1 MMRIRIALTLL
12 LLVPL
17 SLLVAIN
24 RVALQAPV
32 TVQLLVTE
40 VQWPLWPALL
50 LVPLLLSIVYLLAA
64 LFDRARHLRQV
75 VALERQL
82 ETARRDLDRGREA
95 ALDVLAER
103 LDARIEGL
111 EASLEGS
118 VSGMEQR
125 LGARVDGV
133 DAHVGRVELEQR
145 EAIEGLSTRVAVV
158 REQLVAEVSEAQ
170 DALLRGLAPQ
180 LGNGDGDALV
190 VPARAKVRDA

>member
-1 MMRIRIALTLL
+1 MMRIRLGLTLL

-17 SLLVAIN
+17 LLLAAIN
-24 RVALQAPV
+24 RAALLEPV
-32 TVQLLVTE
+32 TVELLVTQAE
-40 VQWPLWPALL
+40 WPLWPAVVLL
-50 LVPLLLSIVYLLAA
+50 PLLLSGIYLLAA

-95 ALDVLAER
+95 ALDALAER
-103 LDARIEGL
+103 FEARIEGL

-125 LGARVDGV
+125 LVTRVDGV

-145 EAIEGLSTRVAVV
+145 EALEGLTARVKVV
-158 REQLVAEVSEAQ
+158 REQLVADVAEAQ
-170 DALLRGLAPQ
+170 DALLRGIAPQ
-180 LGNGDGDALV
+180 LGSGREDALV
-190 VPARAKVRDA
+190 VPGHAKPRDP

>member
-1 MMRIRIALTLL
+1 MRIRLALTLL

-17 SLLVAIN
+17 LLLAVIN
-24 RVALQAPV
+24 RAALEAPV
-32 TVQLLVTE
+32 AVNLLVTE
-40 VQWPLWPALL
+40 AQWPLWPAVVLL
-50 LVPLLLSIVYLLAA
+50 PLLLSLIYLVSA

-95 ALDVLAER
+95 ALDALAER
-103 LDARIEGL
+103 MESRIEGL

-125 LGARVDGV
+125 LVTRVDGV

-145 EAIEGLSTRVAVV
+145 EALEGLTARVAVV
-158 REQLVAEVSEAQ
+158 REQLVADVAEAQ
-170 DALLRGLAPQ
+170 DALLRGIAPQ
-180 LGNGDGDALV
+180 LGNGSGDDLV
-190 VPARAKVRDA
+190 VPAQAKPRNP

>member
-1 MMRIRIALTLL
+1 MMRIRLGLTLL

-17 SLLVAIN
+17 LLLAAIN
-24 RVALQAPV
+24 RAALLEPV
-32 TVQLLVTE
+32 TVELLVTQAE
-40 VQWPLWPALL
+40 WPLWPAVVLL
-50 LVPLLLSIVYLLAA
+50 PLLLSAIYLLAA

-95 ALDVLAER
+95 ALDALAER
-103 LDARIEGL
+103 FEARIEGL

-125 LGARVDGV
+125 LVTRVDGV

-145 EAIEGLSTRVAVV
+145 EALEGLTARVKVV
-158 REQLVAEVSEAQ
+158 REQLVADVAEAQ
-170 DALLRGLAPQ
+170 DALLRGIAPQ
-180 LGNGDGDALV
+180 LGSGREDALV
-190 VPARAKVRDA
+190 VPGHAKPRDP